1 MIVHLLN
8 RNPSKRLGAGA
19 GGAGEIKAHPF
30 FAEIQWEEVAARKLD
45 MPAPRYTYMQ
55 FKKQYEVFNCTEE

>member
-1 MIVHLLN
+1 MHLLN

-19 GGAGEIKAHPF
+19 GGAAEIKAHAF
-30 FAEIQWEEVAARKLD
+30 FKDIEWDVVQARRLE

-55 FKKQYEVFNCTEE
+55 FKKQYESFNCTEE